1 MKINFKFDIY
11 EYITIKIM
19 SFFNNKLDLNKSSL
33 EKLSLGAL
41 LILINTFKI
50 AFVLIVSLPLGIL
63 KETIVLVLF
72 FGTLRF
78 FSLGIHA
85 KVV

>member
-19 SFFNNKLDLNKSSL
+19 SLFNNKLNLNKSSL

-41 LILINTFKI
+41 LILINI
-50 AFVLIVSLPLGIL
+50 LII
-63 KETIVLVLF
+63 
-72 FGTLRF
+72 
-78 FSLGIHA
+78 
-85 KVV
+85 